1 MSSRWARARRVASLV
16 LPLAVFTV
24 AQIRA
29 QAPQSRGGSTELSA
43 MPHVILAFE
52 RIGFPIPRYTLDIDA
67 RGQGA
72 YVGEQATPV
81 VRGMATEPATQPFDR
96 SFAIS
101 AATADRI
108 FALAQQL
115 DYFNIPCAS
124 RAKNLADIGAK
135 TLRYTG
141 PNGAGSC
148 TFTYSDNKT
157 VSELN
162 ELLHGITETMDTGR
176 ELDRLHRYDRLG
188 LDDAMEALKE
198 EASDGRALELGT
210 IAASLRSIAADP
222 DVMQRVRVR
231 AAALLSA
238 VPPDAATH

>member
-1 MSSRWARARRVASLV
+1 
-16 LPLAVFTV
+16 
-24 AQIRA
+24 
-29 QAPQSRGGSTELSA
+29 

-176 ELDRLHRYDRLG
+176 EL
-188 LDDAMEALKE
+188 KE